1 MDAIMEHGGITAL
14 LLLLNNGHL
23 EAWSSATHTLH
34 MLCSSMPA
42 AAVMIT
48 QSGMPYC
55 SLNDAARPAWICII
69 LLVLSS
75 AQLSST
81 QLNSIQPNPTQLN
94 STQFNS
100 TQLNSTQL
108 NSTQLNAQV

>member
-14 LLLLNNGHL
+14 LVLLNNGHL

-48 QSGMPYC
+48 QSGMPMTTAC
-55 SLNDAARPAWICII
+55 SFFPSFFLEFWAGRIFITQ
-69 LLVLSS
+69 VL
-75 AQLSST
+75 Q
-81 QLNSIQPNPTQLN
+81 
-94 STQFNS
+94 
-100 TQLNSTQL
+100 
-108 NSTQLNAQV
+108 